1 MQFQVEILSAVGPV
15 KNQKGKNTWNAV
27 EVAFKKDGKIEGKKL
42 VDFNGDKNYD
52 AQAKEVF
59 AKAILAKQGEIY
71 NVQAEK
77 INDHWNWIGF
87 TKQDGTSQAPAES
100 KTSTPESGEGTK
112 APEARA
118 SGSGAGRVTGSNHET
133 PEERKVKQRHIARQS
148 SLGYALTL
156 LTHNR
161 PKAIIGEDEV
171 EALAERFVTFV
182 YKTDAVKG
190 LVEMEDDIPF

>member
-1 MQFQVEILSAVGPV
+1 MQFTIEILSITGPV
-15 KNQKGKNTWNAV
+15 KNQKGKNSWNAY
-27 EVAFKKDGKIEGKKL
+27 EVAYKKDGKIEGKKL
-42 VDFNGDKNYD
+42 VDFNNP
-52 AQAKEVF
+52 EVF
-59 AKAILAKQGEIY
+59 KAVGQAKQGEVY
-71 NVQAEK
+71 TVTAEK
-77 INDHWNWIGF
+77 INDFWQWTGF
-87 TKQDGTSQAPAES
+87 DRAISGGSPSGNSEVLSGPETNTVNQAKE
-100 KTSTPESGEGTK
+100 KTLAT
-112 APEARA
+112 
-118 SGSGAGRVTGSNHET
+118 GRVTGSNYET